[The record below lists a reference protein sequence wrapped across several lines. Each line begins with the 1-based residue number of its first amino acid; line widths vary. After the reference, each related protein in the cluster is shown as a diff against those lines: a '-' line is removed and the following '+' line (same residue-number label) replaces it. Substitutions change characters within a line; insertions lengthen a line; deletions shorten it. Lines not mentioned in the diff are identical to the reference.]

1 MKHRHLNMN
10 PHLKMVAKVF
20 PTVRKEED
28 KPESEDGDSL
38 KDCVIVSQ
46 KQAFPWLCKF
56 SGLCQGAAGCR
67 SYDRLDQLMDIY
79 IRYSSLCCLAV
90 VKSLIV

>member
-1 MKHRHLNMN
+1 MN

-20 PTVRKEED
+20 PTVRREED

-56 SGLCQGAAGCR
+56 SGLCQGAAGCH
-67 SYDRLDQLMDIY
+67 SYDRLDQLMDVY
-79 IRYSSLCCLAV
+79 IRYGTSQFYCLAF
-90 VKSLIV
+90 VKFVIPNR